1 MKVEALEIRSAAEA
15 AHLDGLIAEYQ
26 QRQGAPVIPHISLA
40 SVFDA
45 LRGHPEGGRIF
56 TYFVELQL
64 QLALLNCDMHEMAKL
79 IGPSDQPPP
88 LANADS
94 FCRQAGLLRANSDYI
109 FRYRAIWD
117 KVMAI
122 VVLLCAPEE
131 FQRFAGSQSKKK
143 AFRKIAK
150 STGRIPDNFLDHI
163 LETTTAFDEK
173 YRTEEAHGSG
183 SARKFSFSY
192 LLSEP
197 DSPQADMFW
206 AWNALNAVVARFGEA
221 FRAMPKPAAG

>member
-1 MKVEALEIRSAAEA
+1 MKIETLEIASAAEA
-15 AHLDGLIAEYQ
+15 ARLDELIAAYQ
-26 QRQGAPVIPHISLA
+26 KRQNAPVIPHISLA
-40 SVFDA
+40 SVFST
-45 LRGHPEGGRIF
+45 LGGHPEGGRIF
-56 TYFVELQL
+56 SYFVELQF

-88 LANADS
+88 LANEDA
-94 FCRQAGLLRANSDYI
+94 FCRQANLLRANSDYI

-122 VVLLCAPEE
+122 IVLLRAPEE
-131 FQRFAGSQSKKK
+131 FQRFTGSQSKKK

-163 LETTTAFDEK
+163 IETTTAFDEK

-197 DSPQADMFW
+197 DSAQADMFW

-221 FRAMPKPAAG
+221 FRSMPQPGAG